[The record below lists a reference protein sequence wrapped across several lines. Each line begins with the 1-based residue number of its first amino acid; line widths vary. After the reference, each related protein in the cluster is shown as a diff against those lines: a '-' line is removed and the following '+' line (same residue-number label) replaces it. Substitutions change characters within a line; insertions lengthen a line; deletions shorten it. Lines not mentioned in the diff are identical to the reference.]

1 MTKRNL
7 KLIFEKI
14 AFEYGFKKHRYMYI
28 KEYDKFLLKI
38 SLQNILE
45 SNEYRFNCYFLI
57 KAMNTKISLDSF
69 LTADITGHE
78 KFITDNGELEI
89 IKLQGYTEEE
99 LSKIIRNSID
109 KLMQIIET
117 GGITGYLKA
126 KPEMISTIPMRSK
139 EYLEREK
146 VIERQIS

>member
-57 KAMNTKISLDSF
+57 KAMNTKNF
-69 LTADITGHE
+69 P
-78 KFITDNGELEI
+78 
-89 IKLQGYTEEE
+89 
-99 LSKIIRNSID
+99 R
-109 KLMQIIET
+109 
-117 GGITGYLKA
+117 
-126 KPEMISTIPMRSK
+126 
-139 EYLEREK
+139 
-146 VIERQIS
+146 

>member
-1 MTKRNL
+1 ML
-7 KLIFEKI
+7 
-14 AFEYGFKKHRYMYI
+14 
-28 KEYDKFLLKI
+28 
-38 SLQNILE
+38 
-45 SNEYRFNCYFLI
+45 FLI

-89 IKLQGYTEEE
+89 IKLQDYTEEE

>member
-89 IKLQGYTEEE
+89 IKLQDYT
-99 LSKIIRNSID
+99 
-109 KLMQIIET
+109 
-117 GGITGYLKA
+117 
-126 KPEMISTIPMRSK
+126 
-139 EYLEREK
+139 
-146 VIERQIS
+146 